1 MNAAGSPV
9 TTEHTIWKD
18 AKHGGRF
25 RHEINIIIVNATNIF
40 LFVNLLFLQ
49 LSIMYSPAT
58 HKAFLLSLGELPL
71 SNFNSSNIVK

>member
-9 TTEHTIWKD
+9 TTERVIWEE

-25 RHEINIIIVNATNIF
+25 RHEINMIITNATNIF
-40 LFVNLLFLQ
+40 LFVNSLFLQ

-58 HKAFLLSLGELPL
+58 H
-71 SNFNSSNIVK
+71 